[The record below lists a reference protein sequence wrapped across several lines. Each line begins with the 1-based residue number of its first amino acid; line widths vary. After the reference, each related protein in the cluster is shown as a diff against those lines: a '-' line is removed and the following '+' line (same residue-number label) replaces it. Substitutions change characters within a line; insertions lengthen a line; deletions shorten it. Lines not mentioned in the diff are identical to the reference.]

1 MIQKSVFYQTLH
13 FKFCDLFAKEW
24 LLIKKKK
31 EDKEEKRT
39 CFFLFLLKKNV
50 IFAVTN
56 DADVMST
63 QVRVRSKKWR

>member
-1 MIQKSVFYQTLH
+1 MALN
-13 FKFCDLFAKEW
+13 KEEKRRKK
-24 LLIKKKK
+24 IKKKK
-31 EDKEEKRT
+31 ERV
-39 CFFLFLLKKNV
+39 FFLFLLKKNV